1 VTGNPC
7 GVLKLGFEGDEALMD
22 KEFRDGTV
30 NGVALGLCRGTA
42 PPCPYATPSTMR
54 SLYLRMKRLW
64 TPAHAPIALLLL
76 TLPLTLYASIWPE
89 ITRVAVAWLVLDIAV
104 FYAVF
109 LWARTER
116 RLRLGAFLLVMA
128 GVALALVAPF
138 GVDWIEDAKGFL
150 NFSPIY
156 TAIPRLIDERIHP
169 NILAGALAAVL
180 PLAVSLMFPPG
191 TEDRGSPIL
200 RRLLSVV
207 CGLASAVMLA
217 VLVLTK
223 SRGAWLGTAVG
234 LGIVLIYRWPRLRWP
249 ALALVALLLIAGL
262 IIGPARVAQALAAAP
277 VVGGWEGRLE
287 LWSRAL
293 EAVADYPFTGIGMGT
308 FDHVIPLRYPYVL
321 LAGAELAIPHAHNLF
336 LQVAVDLG
344 LPGLIAFVALLGLV
358 LAAAVRS
365 ARAWAGDQ
373 ALALQVTGLAAGLV
387 AVLVHGL
394 LDAASW
400 GSKPAVF
407 IWALMG
413 LIMAHQAV
421 SLQRR
426 TPSPAAWERGQ
437 GVKANHA

>member
-1 VTGNPC
+1 
-7 GVLKLGFEGDEALMD
+7 MD

-30 NGVALGLCRGTA
+30 NGGALGLGRGTA
-42 PPCPYATPSTMR
+42 PPCPYAPPFTVWFSH
-54 SLYLRMKRLW
+54 LRMKRLW

-109 LWARTER
+109 LWAWTER
-116 RLRLGAFLLVMA
+116 RLWLGAFLLVMA
-128 GVALALVAPF
+128 GLALALVAPF

-156 TAIPRLIDERIHP
+156 AAIPRLINERIHP

-180 PLAVSLMFPPG
+180 PLAMSLMVPPG
-191 TEDRGSPIL
+191 TEDRGSPPL
-200 RRLLSVV
+200 HRLLSVV
-207 CGLASAVMLA
+207 CGLSFVVMLA
-217 VLVLTK
+217 VLILTK
-223 SRGAWLGTAVG
+223 SRGAWLGTVVG
-234 LGIVLIYRWPRLRWP
+234 LGIVFIYRWPRLRRP
-249 ALALVALLLIAGL
+249 AQALVALLLIAGL

-293 EAVADYPFTGIGMGT
+293 EAIADYPFTGIGMGT

-321 LAGAELAIPHAHNLF
+321 LAGADLAIPHAHNLF

-373 ALALQVTGLAAGLV
+373 ALALQVTALAAGLA

-394 LDAASW
+394 LDAATW

-426 TPSPAAWERGQ
+426 TPSPWGEEATGT
-437 GVKANHA
+437 

>member
-1 VTGNPC
+1 
-7 GVLKLGFEGDEALMD
+7 MD

-30 NGVALGLCRGTA
+30 NGVALGQA
-42 PPCPYATPSTMR
+42 QATPFTVSSSHLQMK

-89 ITRVAVAWLVLDIAV
+89 ITRVAVAWLLLDVAV

-128 GVALALVAPF
+128 GLALALVAPF

-156 TAIPRLIDERIHP
+156 AAIPRLLDERIHP
-169 NILAGALAAVL
+169 NILAGALVAVL
-180 PLAVSLMFPPG
+180 PLAMSLMFPPG
-191 TEDRGSPIL
+191 PGTGASPLL
-200 RRLLSVV
+200 RRLPSVV
-207 CGLASAVMLA
+207 CGLSFVVMLA
-217 VLVLTK
+217 VLILTK
-223 SRGAWLGTAVG
+223 SRGAWLGTVVG
-234 LGIVLIYRWPRLRWP
+234 LGIVFISRWPRLRWP
-249 ALALVALLLIAGL
+249 ALALVALLLIVGL

-293 EAVADYPFTGIGMGT
+293 EAIADYPFTGIGMGT
-308 FDHVIPLRYPYVL
+308 FDHVVPLRYPYVL

-426 TPSPAAWERGQ
+426 TPPPSAGEGRGGGQSPPSPTLRKREQ
-437 GVKANHA
+437 G

>member
-1 VTGNPC
+1 
-7 GVLKLGFEGDEALMD
+7 MD

-30 NGVALGLCRGTA
+30 NGVTLGQTQ
-42 PPCPYATPSTMR
+42 ATPFTVPSPHLQMK
-54 SLYLRMKRLW
+54 SLYLRMKRMW

-89 ITRVAVAWLVLDIAV
+89 ITRVAVAWLLLDIAV

-116 RLRLGAFLLVMA
+116 RLRLSAFLLVMA
-128 GVALALVAPF
+128 GLALALVAPF

-156 TAIPRLIDERIHP
+156 AAIPRLINERIHP
-169 NILAGALAAVL
+169 NIRAGALAAVL
-180 PLAVSLMFPPG
+180 PLAMSLMFPPG

-200 RRLLSVV
+200 RRLLPVV
-207 CGLASAVMLA
+207 CGLSFAVMLA
-217 VLVLTK
+217 VLILTK
-223 SRGAWLGTAVG
+223 SRGTWLGTAVG
-234 LGIVLIYRWPRLRWP
+234 LGIVLICRWPRLRWP

-262 IIGPARVAQALAAAP
+262 IIGPARGAQALAAA
-277 VVGGWEGRLE
+277 VGGWEGRLE

-293 EAVADYPFTGIGMGT
+293 EAIADYPFTGIGMGT

-321 LAGAELAIPHAHNLF
+321 LAGAELAVPHAHNLF

-358 LAAAVRS
+358 LAAAVQS

-387 AVLVHGL
+387 AMLVHGL

-421 SLQRR
+421 SLHRR
-426 TPSPAAWERGQ
+426 TPSPAAWESEQ
-437 GVKANHA
+437 G